1 MLRTG
6 KLRPR
11 GASGLYQVP
20 SRSGPF
26 LGEKPLISASFQ
38 AGREAC
44 EKAPRPPRP
53 WPRGLGAVAPPPQ
66 LVPAPTPKQPQGTPY
81 KPFSFARPTGLPHPH
96 GSLELDEIFYDP
108 TLRYVLLKAPVLASA
123 GTSARPSPGASSPSP
138 PPPLT
143 ARGGRRLPPHCHLLP
158 SQSGAPSP
166 AVPQVKADWGI
177 ENDHSVCSHIPNPT
191 WSCSYP

>member
-20 SRSGPF
+20 SRRGPF

-44 EKAPRPPRP
+44 GKAPRPPRP
-53 WPRGLGAVAPPPQ
+53 WPRGLGPVAPATC
-66 LVPAPTPKQPQGTPY
+66 PALAPRQPQGTPY
-81 KPFSFARPTGLPHPH
+81 KPFSFASPTGLPHPH
-96 GSLELDEIFYDP
+96 GSLELDEIFNDP
-108 TLRYVLLKAPVLASA
+108 TPRYVLLKAPALASV
-123 GTSARPSPGASSPSP
+123 GTSARRSPGASSPSK

-143 ARGGRRLPPHCHLLP
+143 ARGGRRLPPP
-158 SQSGAPSP
+158 SLTERGPQPGCP
-166 AVPQVKADWGI
+166 AGKGRLGDL
-177 ENDHSVCSHIPNPT
+177 E
-191 WSCSYP
+191 